1 MSYILNLMP
10 NGLSLALMNF
20 DELLVK
26 FKNDPRTAKIL
37 DTIAESQEHLHLQ
50 GLAGSAA
57 AFIAETVF
65 RQSRNSHVFVLED
78 AISAAYFHN
87 DLVNLI
93 VNKDIFFFPDSF
105 KKSGHIHELNAGNVQ
120 LRTEAINRITNPTT
134 KAELI
139 VTYPE
144 ALFEKV
150 VKKQV
155 LHKNTLKISLK
166 EKLDIDFAAELFIEY
181 GFERTDF
188 VFEPGQFS
196 VRGDIIDVYS
206 FANEFPYRIELFD
219 DEVESIRTFDP
230 TSQLSQ
236 KKIERITIVPNV
248 QTHFTSEEK
257 TSFFEILTP
266 RTCIWTK
273 DIYYLLEVLDAN
285 MHTALGIKAKLATDI
300 EHSENP
306 FLKEDPR
313 LIFESPASVLH
324 AMEKFNIIEFGDKK
338 YYNQSKSIVYDQI
351 QQKVF
356 NKNFEMLISDF
367 KANEAKKID
376 NIMFAENPKQIER
389 FYHIFEDLK
398 AEVVFYP
405 INKSIHAG
413 FTDPTLGLALYTDH
427 QIFNRYHKY
436 KIRQGYSKD
445 KALILKTLN
454 ELQPGDFVTHIDH
467 GVGTYSG
474 LEKIEVAG
482 KLQEMVRIIYANND
496 LLYVGINSLHKIA
509 KFSGKDGAQPRVNKL
524 GTDTW
529 DKLKS
534 KTKKQIKDIAENLIR
549 LYAKRKAQ
557 KGHAFP
563 PDNYLQN
570 ELEASFIYEDTPD
583 QESATIDFKK
593 DMESDMPMDRLI
605 CGDVGFGK
613 TEIAMRAAFK
623 AVCDSKQVAVLVP
636 TTILAFQHFETFKER
651 FADFPVNISYINR
664 FRSTAQKTQTLKD
677 VESGKVDILIGTH
690 GIVSKK
696 VKFKNLGLLIVDE
709 EQKFGV
715 GVKDKLKEIKANVD
729 TLTLTATPIPRTMQF
744 SLMGAR
750 DLSIIRTAPPNR
762 QPVTTEVHAF
772 NPVLVKE
779 AIEFE
784 VYRGGQVFFV
794 HHKVKDL
801 ADLKTMIHRLLPDI
815 DVGIAHGQLEGHELE
830 RAMKDFV
837 DRKFDVLLST
847 NIIET
852 GLDIPNANTIIIN
865 NAHMFGLSDLHQL
878 RGRVGRS
885 NKKAFCYL
893 FAPPLST
900 LSRES
905 RMRLKTIEEFADL
918 GSGFNIA
925 MRDLDIRGA
934 GNLLGGEQSGFI
946 SEIGFETYHK
956 ILDEAITELK
966 ETEFK
971 DLYKEELKEKRN
983 YVRDCQIDT
992 DLEMLIPD
1000 NYINTVSERLV
1011 IYTELNNCKDE
1022 EALKVFATNLV
1033 DRFGEI
1039 PQQVQELFNGMRLK
1053 WLATSLG
1060 MERIIAKNN
1069 KMSCYFIQNQ
1079 ASAFYQTDV
1088 FGKIIQFVQ
1097 QFPKHAQLKQTDK
1110 YLILNFSDVKS
1121 MKQAKERLGEI
1132 EGFVYRVPNP

>member
-1 MSYILNLMP
+1 MNFEELTQLFKNSNNTAQLLEQLSGSKQKIFL
-10 NGLSLALMNF
+10 NGL
-20 DELLVK
+20 
-26 FKNDPRTAKIL
+26 
-37 DTIAESQEHLHLQ
+37 Q
-50 GLAGSAA
+50 GSAMS
-57 AFIAETVF
+57 FIAETIF

-87 DLVNLI
+87 DLSNLI
-93 VNKDIFFFPDSF
+93 AQKDIFFFPDSF
-105 KKSGHIHELNAGNVQ
+105 KKSGQIHEINNSNVQ
-120 LRTEAINRITNPTT
+120 LRTETINRISNPTT
-134 KAELI
+134 KAEI
-139 VTYPE
+139 VITYPE

-155 LHKNTLKISLK
+155 LAKNMLKINLQ
-166 EKLDIDFAAELFIEY
+166 EKFDVDFASEMLVEY

-196 VRGDIIDVYS
+196 VRGDIVDVFS
-206 FANEFPYRIELFD
+206 FANEFPYRIEMFD

-230 TSQLSQ
+230 VTQLSQ

-248 QTHFTSEEK
+248 QTHFTKEEK
-257 TSFFEILTP
+257 TSFFDILTP
-266 RTCIWTK
+266 RTCVWVKNI
-273 DIYYLLEVLDAN
+273 DYLVEVLDNN
-285 MHTALGIKAKLATDI
+285 MSTACAIKEKFDGNI
-300 EHSENP
+300 ELSDNP
-306 FLKEDPR
+306 FLKDNPR
-313 LIFESPASVLH
+313 EVFETPASILNAIQEFNVVEFGTKNYFESDLKLA
-324 AMEKFNIIEFGDKK
+324 
-338 YYNQSKSIVYDQI
+338 YQ
-351 QQKVF
+351 QQKQLVF
-356 NKNFEMLISDF
+356 NKNFELLIEAF
-367 KANEAKKID
+367 KQNEQKGIK
-376 NIMFAENPKQIER
+376 NILFAENPKQIER

-398 AEVVFYP
+398 ADVTFYP
-405 INKSIHAG
+405 INKAIHEGFVDENLGVSI
-413 FTDPTLGLALYTDH
+413 FTDH

-467 GVGTYSG
+467 GVGRYSG
-474 LEKIEVAG
+474 LEKVEVAG
-482 KLQEMVRIIYANND
+482 KMQEMVRIIYANND

-509 KFSGKDGAQPRVNKL
+509 KFSGKEGQQPKVNKL

-529 DKLKS
+529 DRLKS
-534 KTKKQIKDIAENLIR
+534 RTKKQIKDIAEDLIK
-549 LYAKRKAQ
+549 LYAKRKAR

-583 QESATIDFKK
+583 QEKATADIKE
-593 DMESDMPMDRLI
+593 DMEKEMPMDRLV

-613 TEIAMRAAFK
+613 TEVAMRAAFK

-636 TTILAFQHFETFKER
+636 TTILAYQHYETFKER
-651 FADFPVNISYINR
+651 FSDFPVSVDYINR
-664 FRSTAQKTQTLKD
+664 FKSAAQITATLQKL
-677 VESGKVDILIGTH
+677 EEGKIDILIGTH
-690 GIVSKK
+690 GIVGKK
-696 VKFKNLGLLIVDE
+696 VKFKDLGLLIVDE

-715 GVKDKLKEIKANVD
+715 TVKDKLKEFRANVD

-750 DLSIIRTAPPNR
+750 DLSVIQTPPPNR

-772 NPVLVKE
+772 SPDLIKE

-801 ADLKTMIHRLLPDI
+801 GDLKAMIHRLLPDV
-815 DVGIAHGQLEGHELE
+815 DVGVAHGQLEGHQLE

-837 DRKFDVLLST
+837 EHKFDVLLST

-893 FAPPLST
+893 FAPPMST
-900 LSRES
+900 LTRES
-905 RMRLKTIEEFADL
+905 RMRLKTIEEFAEL

-971 DLYKEELKEKRN
+971 ELYKEELKEKREF
-983 YVRDCQIDT
+983 VRDSQIDT

-1000 NYINTVSERLV
+1000 SYINTVSERLA
-1011 IYTELNNCKDE
+1011 IYTDLNNCKNE
-1022 EALKVFATNLV
+1022 EELAEFAKNLE
-1033 DRFGEI
+1033 DRFGDI
-1039 PQQVQELFNGMRLK
+1039 PRQVQELFNAMRLK
-1053 WLATSLG
+1053 WLATGLG
-1060 MERIIAKNN
+1060 MERIIAKNG

-1079 ASAFYQTDV
+1079 ASAFYETEV

-1097 QFPKHAQLKQTDK
+1097 QFPTHAQLKQTDK
-1110 YLILNFSDVKS
+1110 YLILNFSDVSS
-1121 MKQAKERLGEI
+1121 MQQAKERLEEI
-1132 EGFVYRVPNP
+1132 EGFVYG

>member
-1 MSYILNLMP
+1 MNFEELTQLFKNSKNTAQLLEQLSGSEQKIFL
-10 NGLSLALMNF
+10 NGL
-20 DELLVK
+20 
-26 FKNDPRTAKIL
+26 
-37 DTIAESQEHLHLQ
+37 H
-50 GLAGSAA
+50 GSAMP
-57 AFIAETVF
+57 FIAETVF

-87 DLVNLI
+87 DLSSLI
-93 VNKDIFFFPDSF
+93 TQKDIFFFPDSF
-105 KKSGHIHELNAGNVQ
+105 KKSGQIHELNNSNVQ
-120 LRTEAINRITNPTT
+120 LRTETINRITNPTT
-134 KAELI
+134 KAEI
-139 VTYPE
+139 VITYPE

-155 LHKNTLKISLK
+155 LAKNMLNIKLQ
-166 EKLDIDFAAELFIEY
+166 EKFDVDFAAEMLIEY

-196 VRGDIIDVYS
+196 VRGDIVDVFS

-230 TSQLSQ
+230 VSQLSQ

-248 QTHFTSEEK
+248 QTHFTKEEK

-266 RTCIWTK
+266 RTCVWIK
-273 DIYYLLEVLDAN
+273 NMDYLIEILDNN
-285 MHTALGIKAKLATDI
+285 MNTALAVKEKFESNI
-300 EHSENP
+300 ELSENP
-306 FLKEDPR
+306 FLKDDPR
-313 LIFESPASVLH
+313 EVFETPASILNALQPYNIVEFGTKNYFESDLALPY
-324 AMEKFNIIEFGDKK
+324 K
-338 YYNQSKSIVYDQI
+338 
-351 QQKVF
+351 QQKQLIF
-356 NKNFEMLISDF
+356 NKNFDLLIQAF
-367 KANEAKKID
+367 KQNEEKGIK
-376 NIMFAENPKQIER
+376 NILFAENPKQIER
-389 FYHIFEDLK
+389 FYHIFEDLQ
-398 AEVVFYP
+398 ADVTFYP
-405 INKSIHAG
+405 INKAIHEG
-413 FTDPTLGLALYTDH
+413 FTDEDLSIAIFTDH

-467 GVGTYSG
+467 GVGRYSG
-474 LEKIEVAG
+474 LEKVEVAG
-482 KLQEMVRIIYANND
+482 KMQEMVRIIYANND

-509 KFSGKDGAQPRVNKL
+509 KFSGKEGQQPKINKL

-529 DKLKS
+529 NKLKS
-534 KTKKQIKDIAENLIR
+534 KTKKQIKDIAEDLIK

-583 QESATIDFKK
+583 QEKATADIKE
-593 DMESDMPMDRLI
+593 DMEKEMPMDRLI

-613 TEIAMRAAFK
+613 TEVAMRAAFK

-636 TTILAFQHFETFKER
+636 TTILAYQHYETFKER
-651 FADFPVNISYINR
+651 FADFPVNIDYINR
-664 FRSTAQKTQTLKD
+664 FKSTAQKNETLEKLK
-677 VESGKVDILIGTH
+677 EGKIDILIGTH
-690 GIVSKK
+690 GIVGKK
-696 VKFKNLGLLIVDE
+696 VKFKSLGLLIVDE

-715 GVKDKLKEIKANVD
+715 AVKDKLKEFKANVD

-750 DLSIIRTAPPNR
+750 DLSVIQTPPPNR

-772 NPVLVKE
+772 SPDIIKE

-801 ADLKTMIHRLLPDI
+801 GDLKAMIHRMLPDI
-815 DVGIAHGQLEGHELE
+815 DVGIAHGQLEGHQLE

-837 DRKFDVLLST
+837 EGKFDVLLST

-893 FAPPLST
+893 FAPPMST
-900 LSRES
+900 LTRES
-905 RMRLKTIEEFADL
+905 RMRLKTIEEFAEL

-956 ILDEAITELK
+956 ILDEAVAELK

-971 DLYKEELKEKRN
+971 DLYKEELQQKRN
-983 YVRDCQIDT
+983 YVYDAQIDT

-1000 NYINTVSERLV
+1000 SYINTVSERLA
-1011 IYTELNNCKDE
+1011 IYTELNNCKNE
-1022 EALKVFATNLV
+1022 EELKSFAQNLE
-1033 DRFGEI
+1033 DRFGDI
-1039 PQQVQELFNGMRLK
+1039 PRQVQELFNAMRLK
-1053 WLATSLG
+1053 WLATGLG
-1060 MERIIAKNN
+1060 MERIIAKNG

-1079 ASAFYQTDV
+1079 ASAFYETEV

-1097 QFPKHAQLKQTDK
+1097 QFSKHAQLKQTDK
-1110 YLILNFSDVKS
+1110 YLILNFSDVAS
-1121 MKQAKERLGEI
+1121 MQQAKERLEDI
-1132 EGFVYRVPNP
+1132 EGFVYG